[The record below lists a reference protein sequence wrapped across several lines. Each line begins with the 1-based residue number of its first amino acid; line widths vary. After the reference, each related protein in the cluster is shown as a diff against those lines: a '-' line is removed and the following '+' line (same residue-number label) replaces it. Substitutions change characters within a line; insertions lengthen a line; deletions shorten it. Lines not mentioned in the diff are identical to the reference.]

1 MFMIYIFINNKSV
14 IFIQK
19 VFNGVFPFAQL
30 LTESGSN
37 CASLSQHFKIMTNL
51 SKFSTPSLHHCKL
64 VNNLATLKIHSIL
77 ICEPKIPK
85 ICHTTRFTFRN
96 LFGQFLIHQVKG
108 NLHSSNVTWRWQNKD
123 NSFYNKPC
131 KVLSLDAINPKMK
144 IS

>member
-1 MFMIYIFINNKSV
+1 MFMIYIFINDKSV

-19 VFNGVFPFAQL
+19 VFNGVFPFTQ
-30 LTESGSN
+30 SN
-37 CASLSQHFKIMTNL
+37 YVSLSQHFKFMTNL
-51 SKFSTPSLHHCKL
+51 FKFSTPNLHHCKL
-64 VNNLATLKIHSIL
+64 VNNPATLKIHSIL
-77 ICEPKIPK
+77 ICKPKIPK

-96 LFGQFLIHQVKG
+96 LLGQFLIHQVRG
-108 NLHSSNVTWRWQNKD
+108 NLHSSSVTWRWQNKD